1 MPTILATG
9 GTGYVG
15 SHTCVE
21 LLVKGYKVI
30 LLDSLINSSR
40 NIFDKIIQIISNYNS
55 DYSKNL
61 TFISGDIRDYKLLD
75 DIFRNEKDNKNK
87 IDAVLHYS
95 GLKSV
100 DESFLRPLDYWD
112 VNFCGTTNLLKV
124 MEKYCCTNL
133 VFSSSATIYSSDSSS
148 PIKESAKIEPINP
161 YGNTKAAV
169 EKILDDFY
177 NSKSDKLSIASLRY
191 FNPIGA
197 HSSGL
202 LGEQPN
208 GKPTNIF
215 PLICKVAC
223 GEIDELKIFGND
235 WETHDGTTVRDFVH
249 IMDLAEGHIRMLEYL
264 FDNTPTKIKLNLGTG
279 KGTSVLGLIRKFENV
294 NNVKVPFRF
303 DKRRNG
309 DRGIVYADNSYAK
322 RLLHWVPERS
332 IEEMCIDGWRWQR
345 KNLNSF

>member
-9 GTGYVG
+9 GMGYVG

-40 NIFDKIIQIISNYNS
+40 NIFDKIIRIISNYNC

-61 TFISGDIRDYKLLD
+61 TFISGDIRNHKLLD
-75 DIFRNEKDNKNK
+75 DIFRTEIENKTK
-87 IDAVLHYS
+87 IDAVLHFS

-100 DESFLRPLDYWD
+100 DESFLRPLEYWD

-124 MEKYCCTNL
+124 MEKYCCNYF
-133 VFSSSATIYSSDSSS
+133 VFSSSATIYSLDTSS
-148 PIKESAKIEPINP
+148 PISESAKIEPINP
-161 YGNTKAAV
+161 YGKTKAAV

-177 NSKSDKLSIASLRY
+177 YSKTDKLSIASLRY

-215 PLICKVAC
+215 PLICKVAY

-235 WETHDGTTVRDFVH
+235 WETHDGSAVRDFVH
-249 IMDLAEGHIRMLEYL
+249 IMDLAEGHLRVLEYL
-264 FDNTPTKIKLNLGTG
+264 FDKAPTKVKLNLGTG
-279 KGTSVLGLIRKFENV
+279 KGTSVLSLIKEFENV
-294 NNVKVPFRF
+294 NNVKVPFSF

-322 RLLHWVPERS
+322 KLAE
-332 IEEMCIDGWRWQR
+332 
-345 KNLNSF
+345 LNKIIQSLEYENQ